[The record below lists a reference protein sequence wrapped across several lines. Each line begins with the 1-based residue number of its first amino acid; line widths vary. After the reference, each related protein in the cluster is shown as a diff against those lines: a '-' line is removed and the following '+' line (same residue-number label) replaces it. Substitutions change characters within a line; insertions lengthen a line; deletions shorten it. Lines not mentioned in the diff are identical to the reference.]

1 MEKQN
6 SCVLKLEHLIF
17 DELHFDRKGF
27 QNKNSIQ
34 YEFGF
39 NFEMRG
45 KTELIAHILLQ
56 GEKPEEYSVLVRAS
70 GYFVL
75 DENSEYD
82 RLTLRQN
89 AVAIVFPYMRTQ
101 LSLLTSQPEID
112 TVVLQPLNIA
122 QMVEDTMKSQSEK

>member
-6 SCVLKLEHLIF
+6 SCVFKLEHLIF

-56 GEKPEEYSVLVRAS
+56 
-70 GYFVL
+70 

-101 LSLLTSQPEID
+101 LSLLTSQPEVD

>member
-1 MEKQN
+1 MLFR
-6 SCVLKLEHLIF
+6 S
-17 DELHFDRKGF
+17 
-27 QNKNSIQ
+27 
-34 YEFGF
+34 
-39 NFEMRG
+39 
-45 KTELIAHILLQ
+45 
-56 GEKPEEYSVLVRAS
+56 
-70 GYFVL
+70 YFVL

-101 LSLLTSQPEID
+101 LSLLTSQPEVD

>member
-82 RLTLRQN
+82 RLTLRQKCGSRRECPGSK
-89 AVAIVFPYMRTQ
+89 ASCPTP
-101 LSLLTSQPEID
+101 LTPRWRLWKTASDI
-112 TVVLQPLNIA
+112 
-122 QMVEDTMKSQSEK
+122 S